1 MAGAYCSLNMNSS
14 RSNRRAG
21 AFTLVELLC
30 VIAIIAIIAALLLPA
45 LNQSQARVK
54 RIGCEN
60 NLHQLGVA
68 FQVFTHDHGDKFP
81 MAVPLAEGGSKE
93 FVQNGRAAGGE
104 FYFSF
109 RHFQALSNE
118 LSTPAILV
126 CPADTRLPATNFGA
140 LLNSNVSYFVG
151 VNAEFSKPDS
161 LLAGDRNL
169 TANSLPNPSILHSEA
184 DNRLRW
190 TWEMHQF
197 KGNILFADGHVE
209 EWNNATLASAAEGP
223 LAGADLFPPSV
234 PASPNVPTPA
244 TVGSRNYSGANP
256 GVGTPPPPTTITTPA
271 PPPVRPENNSPG
283 SQGRFSQKTAGQA
296 GTPSRPDMARTSL
309 PGLLSTNA
317 PAGGTVT
324 PEEKDSETPTFDQ
337 RLVKMLRRIIIGFYL
352 LILLVLLLWLLF
364 LRWRKS
370 QRRKMQSDDGF

>member
-1 MAGAYCSLNMNSS
+1 MGDANSFLSMNSS
-14 RSNRRAG
+14 RSSRRAG

-30 VIAIIAIIAALLLPA
+30 VIAIIGILAALMLPA
-45 LNQSQARVK
+45 LNQSQSRVK
-54 RIGCEN
+54 RIECESH
-60 NLHQLGVA
+60 LHQLGIA

-81 MAVPLAEGGSKE
+81 MAVPLAEGGSME

-109 RHFQALSNE
+109 RHFQALSSE

-140 LLNSNVSYFVG
+140 LLNRNVSYFVG

-169 TANSLPNPSILHSEA
+169 TANALPNPSILHSEA

-209 EWNNATLASAAEGP
+209 EWNNATLASAAEGQ

-244 TVGSRNYSGANP
+244 TVGYRNYSGANP
-256 GVGTPPPPTTITTPA
+256 GVGTPPTTTITTQA

-283 SQGRFSQKTAGQA
+283 SQSKFSQKTAGQA
-296 GTPSRPDMARTSL
+296 GTPSRPDMARTNPPGSL
-309 PGLLSTNA
+309 PTNVS
-317 PAGGTVT
+317 AGGTVR
-324 PEEKDSETPTFDQ
+324 PEETDSATSTFDQ

-370 QRRKMQSDDGF
+370 QRRKMQSEDGF